1 MNATANS
8 KPSFVYVTYIATGP
22 EKVWQALT
30 KPDISEKYWFGYRV
44 QADGG
49 KGGRMTAHNPAGKLA
64 HDDPIIESDP
74 PKKLAYAW
82 KPLYRDMADERAS
95 RVTFTLEPFKGQTK
109 LTIVHDEFDEGSK
122 LFEMISAGWPAVLS
136 SLKSFLETGKGLD
149 PSWNEEAQKR
159 AAAEA

>member
-8 KPSFVYVTYIATGP
+8 KPSFVYVTYIATSP

-44 QADGG
+44 QSDGG

-82 KPLYRDMADERAS
+82 KPLYRDMADERAVS
-95 RVTFTLEPFKGQTK
+95 RVTQAG
-109 LTIVHDEFDEGSK
+109 
-122 LFEMISAGWPAVLS
+122 MSAS
-136 SLKSFLETGKGLD
+136 SGELIMSENIRSFLKL
-149 PSWNEEAQKR
+149 PAR
-159 AAAEA
+159 